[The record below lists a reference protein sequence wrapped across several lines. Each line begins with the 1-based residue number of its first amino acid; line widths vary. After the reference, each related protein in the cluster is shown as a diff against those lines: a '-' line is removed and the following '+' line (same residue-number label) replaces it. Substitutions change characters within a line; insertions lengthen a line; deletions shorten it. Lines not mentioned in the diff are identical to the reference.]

1 MRDAASMRCLT
12 RVPLFLRP
20 HNRPSHRDTLV
31 FKQAFAHF
39 NQGGVVMIQPPLCQ
53 GKGVSTSD
61 LQVAAWDSLG
71 KSAWVP
77 CCGSLLRPA
86 AAQDLQ
92 SYCHITV
99 PRCEFRRRRLVSRQ
113 CRAARVRRAMIAVL
127 KSVDT
132 QEDPL
137 ITRAIVFIM
146 FMPEVVY
153 LQITSPGE
161 AGHNGSPAGL

>member
-1 MRDAASMRCLT
+1 MHSLFVACLRCTPSILRAHCATTEVCLCVRCLKFVLLLPLFMRDAASMRCLT

-20 HNRPSHRDTLV
+20 RNRPSHRDTLV

-39 NQGGVVMIQPPLCQ
+39 DQGDVVMIQPPLCQ

-61 LQVAAWDSLG
+61 LQVASWDSLVD
-71 KSAWVP
+71 SAWVP

-99 PRCEFRRRRLVSRQ
+99 PWCEFGRRRLVS
-113 CRAARVRRAMIAVL
+113 
-127 KSVDT
+127 
-132 QEDPL
+132 
-137 ITRAIVFIM
+137 
-146 FMPEVVY
+146 
-153 LQITSPGE
+153 
-161 AGHNGSPAGL
+161 